1 MNSYLREDYDTILMK
16 DYSYI
21 EEERYRNILSEF
33 AKALYPLY
41 EQATRGVLDEPFE
54 LEGAL

>member
-1 MNSYLREDYDTILMK
+1 LREDYDTILMK